1 MWKLDHN
8 KGWAPKNWC
17 FWTVVLEKTLDSP
30 LDIKEIRPVN
40 PKGNQPWIF
49 IGRNNAEVEAS
60 IIWSP
65 DSKSQFIGKDPDARK
80 DWRQD
85 AKGMTED
92 RMIGWHFTNSMDM
105 SLSKLREIMKGRE
118 AWCAVLRGVTKSWT
132 WLSDWTTATTINH
145 NGKEYK
151 EKKKKLFLL
160 IRVNIC
166 RWDQCLF
173 PKPKTYVE

>member
-1 MWKLDHN
+1 M
-8 KGWAPKNWC
+8 
-17 FWTVVLEKTLDSP
+17 VLEKTLDSP

-49 IGRNNAEVEAS
+49 VGRNNAEVEAS

-80 DWRQD
+80 DWRQE

-132 WLSDWTTATTINH
+132 
-145 NGKEYK
+145 
-151 EKKKKLFLL
+151 
-160 IRVNIC
+160 
-166 RWDQCLF
+166 
-173 PKPKTYVE
+173 

>member
-49 IGRNNAEVEAS
+49 VGRNNAEVEAS

-80 DWRQD
+80 DWRQE